1 MRQPPLPRFRS
12 PLRGPWLTATFA
24 RVLLVGLPVV
34 IVTGLLSYAAYE
46 PRLAGNDT
54 TPGAGL
60 LRFYLFAWPTS
71 PSWIYRLTQG
81 VHVTLALVLIPVV
94 LAKLWSVI
102 PRLFVFPPVTSVAQ
116 AVERISLLALVGGI
130 LFEVITGVLNIQ
142 NDYVFGFSFY
152 TAHLYGAWVFIAG
165 FVVHVGIKLPTMRRA
180 LRTRRLREELHVP
193 LEATGP
199 ERTGLGIDDELVTR
213 TPAPAT
219 MSRRGLLAVVTGAAA
234 LVGGLSVGQTLGG
247 PLRRTALLSP
257 RGRSY
262 GSGPTDFQV
271 NITAAAAGVAPAATG
286 GAWRLA
292 VTGPGGSKTLSR
304 AELLAMDQHS
314 YQLPIACVEGWSS
327 VQTWTGVRLRDLA
340 ALVGARGHQVH
351 VQSIQSFGFGS
362 VRLSEGQVADHATL
376 LALKVNGADL
386 TRDHGYPARMII
398 PGAPG
403 VHCTKWVRQ
412 LSFEQPA

>member
-24 RVLLVGLPVV
+24 RVLLIGLPVV

-54 TPGAGL
+54 TAGAGL

-102 PRLFVFPPVTSVAQ
+102 PRLFVFPPVKSVAQ

-130 LFEVITGVLNIQ
+130 LFEIITGVLNIQ
-142 NDYVFGFSFY
+142 SDYVFGFSFY
-152 TAHLYGAWVFIAG
+152 TAHLYGAWVAIAG

-180 LRTRRLREELHVP
+180 LRTRRLRDELHVP
-193 LEATGP
+193 LEATEP
-199 ERTGLGIDDELVTR
+199 ELTGLGIDDELVPR

-234 LVGGLSVGQTLGG
+234 LVGGLSIGQTLGG

-262 GSGPTDFQV
+262 GTGPTDFQV
-271 NITAAAAGVAPAATG
+271 NITAATAGVPPAATG
-286 GAWRLA
+286 DAWRLA
-292 VTGPGGSKTLSR
+292 LTGPGGTRSLSR
-304 AELLAMDQHS
+304 AELLAMPQQRYH
-314 YQLPIACVEGWSS
+314 LPIACVEGWSS
-327 VQTWTGVRLRDLA
+327 VQTWGGVRLRDLA
-340 ALVGARGHQVH
+340 ALVGAHGQQVH

-362 VRLSEGQVADHATL
+362 VRLSAGQVADHATL
-376 LALKVNGADL
+376 LALTVNGADL
-386 TRDHGYPARMII
+386 TLDHGYPARMII

-412 LSFEQPA
+412 LSFEQAA